1 MGDEKS
7 YKVLFSEDGKTLL
20 SLPEDYVGEYEIP
33 YGVTCLNE
41 KRNVFEKCN
50 VLTAIRVPSTVKR
63 LGLTS
68 LADCKNLKSIVI
80 DPDNPF
86 YDSREDCNA
95 IIATSTNILLLG
107 CQNTIIPSGVKE
119 ISNLAFS
126 GCTGLVSIRIPDSV
140 RKIGSAAF
148 YNCTGLSSV
157 EIGNGV
163 SEISDS
169 AFENCTSL
177 KSIEIPAHIIKKYA
191 FNNCESLTSV
201 KILKGAFSIE
211 FAAFL
216 SCTSLK
222 KIRIPNSIEMIEN
235 SVFRDTGLTS
245 IEIPASVKYIE
256 GNFCD
261 GTTSEK
267 LTSIKVSER
276 NKKYDS
282 RNDSNAVIETA
293 TDILVAGCKTT
304 KIPEGIKRI
313 GSSAFCSCYGLKS
326 IEIPASVVAIEKLS
340 FYNCTRLKSIRCKAE
355 NPPYLFKESF
365 DYVDKKI
372 PIYIPKGS
380 LERYKK
386 SKWSEYFENFI
397 EDKGNLLS
405 FFKKLFK

>member
-50 VLTAIRVPSTVKR
+50 GLTAIRVPSTVKR

-68 LADCKNLKSIVI
+68 FADCKNLKSIVI

-95 IIATSTNILLLG
+95 IIATSTNTLLLG
-107 CQNTIIPSGVKE
+107 CQNTIIPSGVK
-119 ISNLAFS
+119 
-126 GCTGLVSIRIPDSV
+126 
-140 RKIGSAAF
+140 
-148 YNCTGLSSV
+148 
-157 EIGNGV
+157 
-163 SEISDS
+163 EISDS

-177 KSIEIPAHIIKKYA
+177 KSIEIPALFIRKFA
-191 FNNCESLTSV
+191 FYNCESLSSV
-201 KILKGAFSIE
+201 KILKGAFSIG

-222 KIRIPNSIEMIEN
+222 KIRIPNSIEIIEN

-267 LTSIKVSER
+267 LTSIKVSKR

-282 RNDSNAVIETA
+282 RNDCNAVIETA

-355 NPPYLFKESF
+355 SPPYLFKESF

-380 LERYKK
+380 LEKYKK

-397 EDKGNLLS
+397 EDNVTLLS
-405 FFKKLFK
+405 FF

>member
-1 MGDEKS
+1 MEDEKS

-50 VLTAIRVPSTVKR
+50 GLTAIRIPSTVKR

-68 LADCKNLKSIVI
+68 FGYCKNIKSIVI

-95 IIATSTNILLLG
+95 IIATSTNTLLLG
-107 CQNTIIPSGVKE
+107 CQNTIIPAGVKE

-140 RKIGSAAF
+140 RKIGTAAF
-148 YNCTGLSSV
+148 YDCTGLSSV

-177 KSIEIPAHIIKKYA
+177 
-191 FNNCESLTSV
+191 NSV
-201 KILKGAFSIE
+201 KILKGAYSIG

-222 KIRIPNSIEMIEN
+222 KIKMPNSIEIIEN

-245 IEIPASVKYIE
+245 IEIPASVKHIE

-276 NKKYDS
+276 NKKCDS
-282 RNDSNAVIETA
+282 RNDCNAVIETA

-326 IEIPASVVAIEKLS
+326 IEIPASVVAIEKQS
-340 FYNCTRLKSIRCKAE
+340 GKPS
-355 NPPYLFKESF
+355 
-365 DYVDKKI
+365 
-372 PIYIPKGS
+372 
-380 LERYKK
+380 
-386 SKWSEYFENFI
+386 
-397 EDKGNLLS
+397 
-405 FFKKLFK
+405 